1 MLDFSHPL
9 AEVSGSTNAITFTT
23 DLLGDVTV
31 VGPGAGKEATGF
43 ALLSDLLEIGRK
55 G

>member
-1 MLDFSHPL
+1 
-9 AEVSGSTNAITFTT
+9 
-23 DLLGDVTV
+23 VTV
-31 VGPGAGKEATGF
+31 AGPGAGKEATGF